1 MPSRR
6 HNQTDNE
13 SGKEVTRLT
22 PKRCRSRLFFGS
34 VGSGGNELLIRH
46 CCSQARMDGIL
57 NKAKSTRLGV
67 VGVGFDG

>member
-6 HNQTDNE
+6 HNQTDSE

-57 NKAKSTRLGV
+57 NKAKSTHLGV
-67 VGVGFDG
+67 VGVGIDG

>member
-6 HNQTDNE
+6 HNQTDSE

-46 CCSQARMDGIL
+46 CYSQFKLDDIRHES
-57 NKAKSTRLGV
+57 KSTRLGV
-67 VGVGFDG
+67 VGVGSDG